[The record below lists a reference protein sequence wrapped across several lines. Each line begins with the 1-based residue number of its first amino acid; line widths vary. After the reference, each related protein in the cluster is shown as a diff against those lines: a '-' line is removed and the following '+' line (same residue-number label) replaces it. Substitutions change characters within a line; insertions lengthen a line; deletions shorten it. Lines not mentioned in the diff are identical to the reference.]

1 MIFFRLL
8 ILFTAV
14 PLIELYILIKAGAR
28 IGALSTI
35 AIVILTGIVGAYL
48 AKLEGL
54 SVISKIRLSVHDG
67 IFPGDELFDGILI
80 LSAGA
85 LLLTPGFIT
94 DGIGFI
100 LLIPW
105 TRELVKDYLKKRV
118 RQKID
123 LMV

>member
-54 SVISKIRLSVHDG
+54 SVISKIRLSVQAG